1 MRASRFQSN
10 LRETMAKFI
19 WKEELTE
26 EEFTNTFGENPCW
39 VLSSGRSN
47 CPPSDDKTNTTKT
60 SENNSEKNS

>member
-1 MRASRFQSN
+1 
-10 LRETMAKFI
+10 MAKFI

-60 SENNSEKNS
+60 SEKNSEKNS